1 MRIRWLLL
9 LVAVALLSF
18 NYGLADRLDEMVDE
32 IEDRIEEG
40 EERDVLID
48 GVEAY
53 IDERDDAL
61 SELANLISATSESEM
76 SSRWASVVDDMLDLP
91 ELDDLDDDL
100 SSSEA
105 LALYNQFVDEE
116 RAWWLALSRINP
128 AAHRDSIVQQRLR
141 LVNMTELLED
151 KWAELL
157 SDDSSIDEKQLS
169 AIKALTETYLR
180 TVRESRDNRERTRG
194 WLGAAADVAA
204 NDMVGTMFIPGVLGD
219 IIGMLAQTVKVYNDY
234 KSTQESME
242 AQLKEMATQ
251 ELKLLE
257 EFLATREDTQ
267 LFTKENNFDLMK
279 ALYAEAENELRSVT
293 SVGTSEQRR
302 DAENFANLIRSSL
315 TRHVSEGESIF
326 NAFVSKHQGKFY
338 GPISPE
344 AREALQEPQV
354 WLAEGRDA
362 QTRGRDLQE
371 DLRAWRDDANNL
383 FGVNFS
389 RDGITDEERQFIRD
403 YLRGDLEALMRAMED
418 DDFIE
423 ELTLL
428 FDRRNVEETLD

>member
-9 LVAVALLSF
+9 LAAVALLSF
-18 NYGLADRLDEMVDE
+18 NYALADRLDEMVDE
-32 IEDRIEEG
+32 IEDRIAEG

-61 SELANLISATSESEM
+61 SELANLVSATSDSEM

-128 AAHRDSIVQQRLR
+128 AAYHDTIVQQRLR
-141 LVNMTELLED
+141 LANMTALLED
-151 KWAELL
+151 KWEELL

-180 TVRESRDNRERTRG
+180 TVRESRDNRERIRG
-194 WLGAAADVAA
+194 WVSAVADVAA

-219 IIGMLAQTVKVYNDY
+219 IISMLAQTGKAYNEY
-234 KSTQESME
+234 QAAQKSME
-242 AQLKEMATQ
+242 AQLKELSAQ

-257 EFLATREDTQ
+257 EFLATRKDTQ
-267 LFTKENNFDLMK
+267 LFVEQNGFDVMK
-279 ALYAEAENELRSVT
+279 ARYADADNELRSFT
-293 SVGTSEQRR
+293 GVGTSEQRR
-302 DAENFANLIRSSL
+302 DAENFVNLIRGSL
-315 TRHVSEGESIF
+315 TRHVAEGESLF
-326 NAFVSKHQGKFY
+326 NSFVSKHQGKFY
-338 GPISPE
+338 GPISPDT
-344 AREALQEPQV
+344 RQALLETQV
-354 WLAEGRDA
+354 WLAEGKDA
-362 QTRGRDLQE
+362 ETRGRDLQE

-383 FGVNFS
+383 FSVNFS

-403 YLRGDLEALMRAMED
+403 YLRGDLEALLRDMAD
-418 DDFIE
+418 TDFIQ
-423 ELTLL
+423 ELTQL
-428 FDRRNVEETLD
+428 FDRRTPEETLR